1 MSGIVG
7 IFERKGARA
16 ERALIHALTHSLAF
30 RGPDGREVWTD
41 GPTGFGHTMLR
52 TTRESLME
60 RQPANLEGKFWI
72 TADVRLDCR
81 DELLKELE
89 GEAQKIERT
98 APDSELILHAY
109 AAWGED
115 CVRHLRGDFAFAIWD
130 AHRQILFCAR
140 DHFGVKPFYYAET
153 PDFFLFSNTLNCVRL
168 DPRVSDELNEAALA
182 DFLLFGLNCDTATTT
197 FRAIRRLPPAH
208 CLTVSAD
215 ELRIER
221 YWTAPTDGRIR
232 YRHSDDY
239 VEHFQILLQAAV
251 ADRMRTDRVG
261 ILLSGGLDSG
271 AIAATARELSPKT
284 TDPRNLRG
292 YTVVYESLIPDHD
305 GSHARATAEFLGI
318 PIQCIPFDDLRLFDR
333 WDDPERAWPEPV
345 DDPLL
350 AGLFDQ
356 FGAIAKDC
364 RVVLS
369 GDGSDNLMHFQM
381 LPYTKD
387 LLRRHQWH
395 RAIFEFQMYVRMRP
409 SFVPGI
415 RRRIKGLFAHDASEG
430 TFPRWLAPDFVRRM
444 KLTERWKEGNKLST
458 LLSHPTLPAG
468 HASLGIPQWA
478 HLFEHEDPGVT
489 HCHVEVRNPF
499 LDLRIVEYL
508 LALPPFPWFFEKML
522 LRQAMVGRLPE
533 TVRLRPKTPLYVD
546 PLAARLNQQ
555 GTDWPDQVCWEGEL
569 SQYVSTSALLP
580 LARQADTEQAL
591 SSMRPVCLN
600 FWLQS
605 ARRVRYNLHAEAS
618 NG

>member
-16 ERALIHALTHSLAF
+16 ERALIQALTHSLAF
-30 RGPDGREVWTD
+30 RGPDGREVWVD
-41 GPTGFGHTMLR
+41 GPTGFGHTTLR

-81 DELLKELE
+81 DELRKELE
-89 GEAQKIERT
+89 NEARKVQRT

-109 AAWGED
+109 AAWGQD

-130 AHRQILFCAR
+130 THRQILFCAR

-168 DPRVSDELNEAALA
+168 HPRIPDELNESALA

-208 CLTVSAD
+208 SLTVSSD
-215 ELRIER
+215 ELRTER
-221 YWTAPTDGRIR
+221 YWKAPTDGRIR

-284 TDPRNLRG
+284 TGATDLLA
-292 YTVVYESLIPDHD
+292 YTVVYESLIPDRD
-305 GSHARATAEFLGI
+305 GSYASATAEFLGI
-318 PIQCIPFDDLRLFDR
+318 PIERIAFDNLRLFER
-333 WDDPERAWPEPV
+333 WDDSERAWPEPV

-356 FGAIAKDC
+356 FGTIAKD
-364 RVVLS
+364 
-369 GDGSDNLMHFQM
+369 
-381 LPYTKD
+381 
-387 LLRRHQWH
+387 
-395 RAIFEFQMYVRMRP
+395 
-409 SFVPGI
+409 
-415 RRRIKGLFAHDASEG
+415 
-430 TFPRWLAPDFVRRM
+430 
-444 KLTERWKEGNKLST
+444 
-458 LLSHPTLPAG
+458 
-468 HASLGIPQWA
+468 
-478 HLFEHEDPGVT
+478 
-489 HCHVEVRNPF
+489 
-499 LDLRIVEYL
+499 
-508 LALPPFPWFFEKML
+508 
-522 LRQAMVGRLPE
+522 
-533 TVRLRPKTPLYVD
+533 
-546 PLAARLNQQ
+546 
-555 GTDWPDQVCWEGEL
+555 
-569 SQYVSTSALLP
+569 
-580 LARQADTEQAL
+580 
-591 SSMRPVCLN
+591 
-600 FWLQS
+600 
-605 ARRVRYNLHAEAS
+605 
-618 NG
+618 

>member
-16 ERALIHALTHSLAF
+16 ERALIHDLTHFLAF
-30 RGPDGREVWTD
+30 RGPDGREVWAD
-41 GPTGFGHTMLR
+41 GPTGFGHAMLR
-52 TTRESLME
+52 TTRESVME

-81 DELLKELE
+81 DELVKELE
-89 GEAQKIERT
+89 GEARKVQRT
-98 APDSELILHAY
+98 ALDPELILHAY

-130 AHRQILFCAR
+130 ARRKILFCAR

-153 PDFFLFSNTLNCVRL
+153 PDFFIFSNTLNCVRL
-168 DPRVSDELNEAALA
+168 DPRVSDELHEAALG
-182 DFLLFGLNCDTATTT
+182 DFLLFGLNCDTSTTT

-208 CLTVSAD
+208 CLTISSD

-221 YWTAPTDGRIR
+221 YWKAPTDGRIR

-284 TDPRNLRG
+284 TGATDLLA
-292 YTVVYESLIPDHD
+292 YTVVYESLIPDRD
-305 GSHARATAEFLGI
+305 GSYARATAEFLGI
-318 PIQCIPFDDLRLFDR
+318 PIEFIAFDNLRLFDR

-356 FGAIAKDC
+356 FGTIAKDC
-364 RVVLS
+364 RVVLT

-381 LPYTKD
+381 LPYAKD
-387 LLRRHQWH
+387 LLRRRQWR
-395 RAIFEFQMYVRMRP
+395 RAISEIPFYLRMRP
-409 SFVPGI
+409 SFAPGI
-415 RRRIKGLFAHDASEG
+415 WRRIKGVFARDASE
-430 TFPRWLAPDFVRRM
+430 TVFPGWLDPDFVRRTN
-444 KLTERWKEGNKLST
+444 LAERWKLWDNLST
-458 LLSHPTLPAG
+458 LPSHPILPKG
-468 HASLGIPQWA
+468 HASLEIPQWA

-522 LRQAMVGRLPE
+522 LRRAMVGRLPE
-533 TVRLRPKTPLYVD
+533 TVRLRPKTPLYID

-555 GTDWPDQVCWEGEL
+555 GTEWLDQVCWDGEL

-580 LARQADTEQAL
+580 LARQADAEQAL

-605 ARRVRYNLHAEAS
+605 ARRVRYNLHAEAR

>member
-1 MSGIVG
+1 VG
-7 IFERKGARA
+7 TFERKGTRL
-16 ERALIHALTHSLAF
+16 ERGLVHALTQFLAF
-30 RGPDGREVWTD
+30 RGPDGREVWAD
-41 GPTGFGHTMLR
+41 GPVGFGHTMLR
-52 TTRESLME
+52 TTRESLIE
-60 RQPANLEGKFWI
+60 RQPSNLEGKFWI

-81 DELLKELE
+81 DELQKELE
-89 GEAQKIERT
+89 KETRKVERA

-109 AAWGED
+109 AAWGEE
-115 CVRHLRGDFAFAIWD
+115 CVKHLRGDFAFAIWD
-130 AHRQILFCAR
+130 ARRQVLFCAR
-140 DHFGVKPFYYAET
+140 DHFGVKPFYYSET

-168 DPRVSDELNEAALA
+168 HPNVSDDLNDAALA

-208 CLTVSAD
+208 RLTVSAN
-215 ELRIER
+215 ELRTER
-221 YWTAPTDGRIR
+221 YWTAPTNGRIR

-251 ADRMRTDRVG
+251 ADRMRVDRVG

-284 TDPRNLRG
+284 MDAANLRA
-292 YTVVYESLIPDHD
+292 YTVVYESLIPDRD
-305 GSHARATAEFLGI
+305 GSNARATAEFLGI
-318 PIQCIPFDDLRLFDR
+318 PIHCISFDDLRLFDR

-356 FGAIAKDC
+356 FGMIAKDC
-364 RVVLS
+364 RAVLS

-381 LPYTKD
+381 LPYARD
-387 LLRRHQWH
+387 LLRRRQWR
-395 RAIFEFQMYVRMRP
+395 RAIFEFPMYLRMRP
-409 SFVPGI
+409 SVVPGI
-415 RRRIKGLFAHDASEG
+415 RRRIKGVFARDISQPV
-430 TFPRWLAPDFVRRM
+430 FPRWLAPDFARRTN
-444 KLTERWKEGNKLST
+444 LAERWEERNRLST
-458 LLSHPTLPAG
+458 LPSHPVLPKG
-468 HASLGIPQWA
+468 HASLDIPQWP

-489 HCHVEVRNPF
+489 HCAVEVRNPF

-522 LRQAMVGRLPE
+522 MREAMVGRLPE
-533 TVRLRPKTPLYVD
+533 KVRLRPKTPLEID
-546 PLAARLNQQ
+546 PLAARLNHQ
-555 GTDWPDQVCWEGEL
+555 GTNWLDQVCWDEDL

-580 LARQADTEQAL
+580 LARQANAEQTL
-591 SSMRPVCLN
+591 SCMRAVCLN

-605 ARRVRYNLHAEAS
+605 SRRVRYNLHAEAS